1 MARVRNT
8 NAAHDGFLRHDG
20 YFWLKLASAI
30 SLLAWLAYMLIDANP
45 RPNGGTAYGYFLG
58 VVSVG
63 IILWLTALGIR
74 KRNISRSKYSLK
86 AWTSAHVYLGLSL
99 IILATLHTGF
109 QFGWNVHTLAY
120 VAMMLVIGTGVF
132 GIVAY
137 ARLPKAMSSNRGELT
152 QPQMLINIGAI
163 DRQLHDAAQPLDRH
177 HSDIVRM
184 SMEDS
189 PVGGGVLR
197 RLKGDQASCGT
208 ARALAALSEEVKTA
222 GPLADK
228 RLVQIVGLLER
239 KSAALGVARRHVRL
253 RTLLELWL
261 YIHVP
266 ATFLLIAALV
276 AHIISVFYY
285 W

>member
-1 MARVRNT
+1 MARDRT
-8 NAAHDGFLRHDG
+8 ANAAHDGYLRHSG
-20 YFWLKLASAI
+20 YYWLKVASAI
-30 SLLAWLAYMLIDANP
+30 SLIASIAYMLIDANP
-45 RPNGGTAYGYFLG
+45 RPNGGTPYGYFLG
-58 VVSVG
+58 TVSVL
-63 IILWLTALGIR
+63 IILWLTALGVR
-74 KRNISRSKYSLK
+74 KRNISRGKYSLK

-99 IILATLHTGF
+99 IVLATLHTGF

-120 VAMMLVIGTGVF
+120 VTMMVVIGTGIF

-137 ARLPKAMSSNRGELT
+137 ARLPQAMSSNRGELT
-152 QPQMLINIGAI
+152 QPQMLINIGSI
-163 DRQLHDAAQPLDRH
+163 DRQLHDASQPLDRH

-197 RLKGDQASCGT
+197 RLKGDEAACGT
-208 ARALAALSEEVKTA
+208 TRALNALNEEVKAA

-228 RLVQIVGLLER
+228 RLLQIIGLLER
-239 KSAALGVARRHVRL
+239 KAAALGVARRHVRI
-253 RTLLELWL
+253 RTLLEIWL

-266 ATFLLIAALV
+266 ATFLLIAALI

>member
-1 MARVRNT
+1 MARARNT
-8 NAAHDGFLRHDG
+8 SAAHDGFLR
-20 YFWLKLASAI
+20 YSSFYWLKIAAVI
-30 SLLAWLAYMLIDANP
+30 SLIAWVAYLLIDANP
-45 RPNGGTAYGYFLG
+45 RPNGGTPYGYFLG
-58 VVSVG
+58 IVSVL
-63 IILWLTALGIR
+63 IILWLTALGVR
-74 KRNISRSKYSLK
+74 KRSISRAAYSLK

-99 IILATLHTGF
+99 IVLATLHTGF

-120 VAMMLVIGTGVF
+120 VTMMIVIGTGVF

-137 ARLPKAMSSNRGELT
+137 ARLPQALSANRGELT
-152 QPQMLINIGAI
+152 QPQMLINIGSI
-163 DRQLHDAAQPLDRH
+163 DRQLHDASLPLDRH

-189 PVGGGVLR
+189 PIGGGVLR

-208 ARALAALSEEVKTA
+208 TRALSALAAEVKAA

-228 RLVQIVGLLER
+228 RLLQIIGLLER
-239 KSAALGVARRHVRL
+239 KAAALGVARRHVRI
-253 RTLLELWL
+253 RTLLEIWL

-266 ATFLLIAALV
+266 ATFLLIAALI

>member
-1 MARVRNT
+1 MARSHDGTAV
-8 NAAHDGFLRHDG
+8 HDGFLRHAS
-20 YFWLKLASAI
+20 YYWLKIATTICLI
-30 SLLAWLAYMLIDANP
+30 AWLAYLMIDAKP

-58 VVSVG
+58 TVSVL
-63 IILWLTALGIR
+63 IILWLTALGVR
-74 KRNISRSKYSLK
+74 KRKISRAKYSLK

-99 IILATLHTGF
+99 IVLATLHTGF

-120 VAMMLVIGTGVF
+120 AAMMVVIGTGIF

-137 ARLPKAMSSNRGELT
+137 ARLPQALSTNRGELT
-152 QPQMLINIGAI
+152 QPQMLLNIAAL
-163 DRQLHDAAQPLDRH
+163 DRQLHDAAQPLDRQ

-184 SMEDS
+184 SLEDS

-197 RLKGDQASCGT
+197 RLQGDRAVCGT
-208 ARALAALSEEVKTA
+208 GRAFTILNEEIKAA

-228 RLVQIVGLLER
+228 RLVQIASLLER
-239 KSAALGVARRHVRL
+239 KAAALGVARRHVRI
-253 RTLLELWL
+253 RTLLEIWL

-266 ATFLLIAALV
+266 ATFLLIAALI
-276 AHIISVFYY
+276 AHITSVFFY

>member
-1 MARVRNT
+1 MARSHDGTAV
-8 NAAHDGFLRHDG
+8 HDGFLRHAG
-20 YFWLKLASAI
+20 YYWLKLASAI
-30 SLLAWLAYMLIDANP
+30 SLIAWIAYLMIDATP

-58 VVSVG
+58 TVSVL

-74 KRNISRSKYSLK
+74 KRNISRAKYSLK

-99 IILATLHTGF
+99 IVLATLHTGF

-120 VAMMLVIGTGVF
+120 TAMMIVIGTGIF

-137 ARLPKAMSSNRGELT
+137 ARLPQALSINRGELT
-152 QPQMLINIGAI
+152 QPQMLLNIAAL
-163 DRQLHDAAQPLDRH
+163 DRQLHDAAQPLDRA

-184 SMEDS
+184 SLENS
-189 PVGGGVLR
+189 PVGGGLFR

-208 ARALAALSEEVKTA
+208 VQALALFSDEIKAA

-228 RLVQIVGLLER
+228 RLVQIAGLLER
-239 KSAALGVARRHVRL
+239 KAAALGVARRHVRI
-253 RTLLELWL
+253 RTLLEVWL

-266 ATFLLIAALV
+266 VTFLLIAALI
-276 AHIISVFYY
+276 AHITSVFFY